1 MPASPTQSSGQ
12 QQPSNKAKAQS
23 KRGISFGK
31 RSQKAIIHPKASHI
45 PLSSYWFKDVVK
57 DFVSHKNFADALAI
71 TFAII
76 SVSLALPFIPWPILI
91 VLVIV
96 AFALTMLHPLLGLV
110 AMLFETLPMFI
121 YQAPLLAWIFMIFI
135 SISLFAGFK
144 HYRTI
149 TAIYALTALPF
160 SSIGYFLEIPAFTIT
175 ILGIG
180 IKRSA
185 IAAMIVVP
193 IIVMISGAT
202 AIQNTGSI
210 VYNPAQAHSYIV
222 SAMPVTA
229 SIIAPSMAAPALS
242 SFAASWN
249 AALAKFASFEV
260 TSRLFKGVSA
270 LLESLKFNLPL
281 VAIQLAI
288 WLIVVF
294 AMGNYAIKSRSKYK
308 GTLAS
313 LFSGIIPLSYIAFSY
328 FTLENFSW
336 YPVISFAATPIVI
349 FLLEFYDV
357 PIVQALAVMKQ
368 DVREKFGAA
377 FEDISGGGRE
387 TLDDVADYEHTKEEL
402 KEAILAPIEHREL
415 QAAYGIKPAKGILL
429 FGPPG
434 TGKTYIMRA
443 LANEIRAGFFYIKV
457 SSILSPYPGESV
469 KELANIFAVARKHA
483 PCILFLDEIDS
494 IAVSRE
500 VQETESGRQLLSEM
514 LTEMDG
520 FQKIEDVVIVGATNV
535 PHLLDPSIM
544 RPGRFDKVIYL
555 PLPDLHGRK
564 EIFKYYLKK
573 MPISDDVDMQKLA
586 EMTDRYSAA
595 DIKNLC
601 EEITRHIAD
610 EAVSQN
616 KMLQVTM
623 ADIVRAIKATKP
635 STSLAQLEE
644 YERFRLDYERR
655 SNPEV
660 AEKRADA
667 IGINDVVGLESAKK
681 ALYEAVEVPIMH
693 PELIKKYDIKNI
705 TGILLFGP
713 PGNGKTMLMRAIA
726 NEVGDVHMITIAGSE
741 ISKYGPEKAVNIVKQ
756 AFDTAKENA
765 PSILFIDEI
774 DALVPSRD
782 KASEL
787 GIQLTG
793 EFLEEMDGI
802 KDKYNIVIVGATNR
816 PEALDNAL
824 LRAGRFDKL
833 IFVPPPEKAERA
845 KIFELN
851 LSKAPLADD
860 VDFNKLGEMT
870 PGYTGAD
877 IANICRQ
884 VKMNALEQSL
894 STESEVKI
902 GMNDIAKI
910 VQSTRPSAPS
920 IVVGRYLSFLA
931 TYGER

>member
-1 MPASPTQSSGQ
+1 MPTSPTSSKQ
-12 QQPSNKAKAQS
+12 QIRSSAQKSAK
-23 KRGISFGK
+23 KGELSFGK
-31 RSQKAIIHPKASHI
+31 RSKKQIAHPSKGHI
-45 PLSSYWFKDVVK
+45 PLSTYWFKDVVK
-57 DFVSHKNFADALAI
+57 DFIAHKNFADAVAI

-76 SVSLALPFIPWPILI
+76 SVSLALPFMPWP
-91 VLVIV
+91 VLVVLIIV

-110 AMLFETLPMFI
+110 SMLFETLPMFI

-135 SISLFAGFK
+135 SASLFAGFK

-149 TAIYALTALPF
+149 TAIYALIALPF
-160 SSIGYFLEIPAFTIT
+160 SQIGYFLEIPVFAMAV
-175 ILGIG
+175 LGIG
-180 IKRSA
+180 IKRA
-185 IAAMIVVP
+185 TIAALVVIPIVVM
-193 IIVMISGAT
+193 VSGAT

-210 VYNPAQAHSYIV
+210 VYNPAPAHQYI
-222 SAMPVTA
+222 A
-229 SIIAPSMAAPALS
+229 SSTPITESLLTPSKAAPTFANFTS
-242 SFAASWN
+242 SWSAS
-249 AALAKFASFEV
+249 LAKFASFEV
-260 TSRLFKGVSA
+260 TSRLFKGVFA
-270 LLESLKFNLPL
+270 LVLSLGFNTSL
-281 VAIQLAI
+281 VAIQLAL

-294 AMGNYAIKSRSKYK
+294 VMGNYAIKSRLKYK
-308 GTLAS
+308 GTVAS
-313 LFSGIIPLSYIAFSY
+313 LFSVIIPIVYITLSY
-328 FTLENFSW
+328 FTSEPFSI
-336 YPVISFAATPIVI
+336 YPIISFAATPIVI
-349 FLLEFYDV
+349 LFLEFYDV

-368 DVREKFGAA
+368 DVRGKFGEA

-443 LANEIRAGFFYIKV
+443 LANEIRAGFFYIKM
-457 SSILSPYPGESV
+457 SSILSPYPGESA
-469 KELANIFAVARKHA
+469 KELANIFAVAKKHA

-500 VQETESGRQLLSEM
+500 VQETESGRQMLSEM

-535 PHLLDPSIM
+535 PQLLDPSIM
-544 RPGRFDKVIYL
+544 RPGRFDKIIYL

-564 EIFKYYLKK
+564 EIFKYYLKN
-573 MPISDDVDMQKLA
+573 MPISDDVDVQKLA
-586 EMTDRYSAA
+586 EMTERYSGA

-601 EEITRHIAD
+601 EEITRHVAD
-610 EAVSQN
+610 EAVTQN

-623 ADIVRAIKATKP
+623 ADIVQAIKSTKP

-655 SNPEV
+655 TNPEAV
-660 AEKRADA
+660 EKKAGA
-667 IGINDVVGLESAKK
+667 IGINDVIGLDSAKK
-681 ALYEAVEVPIMH
+681 ALYEAVEMPILH

-726 NEVGDVHMITIAGSE
+726 NEVGDVHMISIAGSE
-741 ISKYGPEKAVNIVKQ
+741 ISKYGAERAVNMVKQ

-765 PSILFIDEI
+765 PSILFVDEI
-774 DALVPSRD
+774 DAVVPSRD

-787 GIQLTG
+787 GVQLAG

-816 PEALDNAL
+816 PDALDSAL

-833 IFVPPPEKAERA
+833 IFVPPPEKADRA
-845 KIFELN
+845 KIFEAN
-851 LSKAPLADD
+851 LAKAPLAAD
-860 VDFNKLGEMT
+860 VDYQKLGEMS

-884 VKMNALEQSL
+884 AKMNALEQSL
-894 STESEVKI
+894 SSETEVKI
-902 GMNDIAKI
+902 SMADIVKI
-910 VQSTRPSAPS
+910 LQSTRPSAPS
-920 IVVGRYLSFLA
+920 IVVGSYLSFLA
-931 TYGER
+931 RYGER